1 MWCVGEGI
9 GMWSSW
15 LGILWMLI
23 VGGGFIALI
32 AWGVTWLTRSGNMAT
47 QSSPYDVAKQR
58 YAKGE
63 ISKEEFEEIKRGLS

>member
-1 MWCVGEGI
+1 MWCVDEGI
-9 GMWSSW
+9 GLWSSW

-32 AWGVTWLTRSGNMAT
+32 AWGVTRLTRSGNMAT